1 MRMIRDERGSSLIE
15 IALAF
20 PVELFAVLMVL
31 TLGLAVFGSL
41 AAENAARHGVRMGA
55 VAQVN
60 PERVAIIETYNALTT
75 AFPRGDC
82 VVIPVAPGGAPGSLL
97 RIDVECYMPDFTGG
111 LGVLFGGSGGAGRIP
126 VRGSAT
132 MRQEGW

>member
-1 MRMIRDERGSSLIE
+1 MHLIRDERGGTLIE
-15 IALAF
+15 VALSL
-20 PVELFAVLMVL
+20 PVEIFAILMVL
-31 TLGLAVFGSL
+31 TLGLAIFGAL

-55 VAQVN
+55 VAQAN
-60 PERVAIIETYNALTT
+60 PDRVAILETYNAVTA

-82 VVIPVAPGGAPGSLL
+82 VVLPVSPGGAPGSLL
-97 RIDVECYMPDFTGG
+97 RIDVECYMPDFTGA
-111 LGVLFGGSGGAGRIP
+111 LGTLFGGRAGGGRIP